1 MNNYPL
7 VSVIIPTY
15 KRSDMLP
22 RAIQSVF
29 EQSYANMQIV
39 VVDDNDP
46 NTQWRKET
54 AKIMDQF
61 AEDKRVKYVCHEKNK
76 NGSAARN
83 TGIREADGEII
94 CFLDDDD
101 WFLPLKTERQVKF
114 LMEHPEH
121 RAVYCGWNRDD
132 VIFNCGKE
140 GNLSYELLSGTQL
153 IYTNV
158 IMMWRED
165 ALNCGGW
172 DETFRRHQEAAFM
185 LRYFRSGGTVGF
197 VPEVLVEFDVSDRSN
212 AAGNSVINEEQLN
225 HYLSSYKDMI
235 ADCEQRNPGA
245 AKNIYSYRYR
255 GALLH
260 HVKGKNWKQAW
271 RLYIKMVK
279 AMPLKFNADLFRYV
293 VRRYTNERTHKGKKL
308 GQS

>member
-1 MNNYPL
+1 MKQKPL

-22 RAIQSVF
+22 RAIRSVM
-29 EQSYANMQIV
+29 EQTYPHVQAVI
-39 VVDDNDP
+39 VDDNNPD
-46 NTQWRKET
+46 TSWRQET
-54 AKIMDQF
+54 SRKMEQYAGD
-61 AEDKRVKYVCHEKNK
+61 DRVKYVCHEQNK

-101 WFLPLKTERQVKF
+101 WFLPRKIELQVEY
-114 LMEHPEH
+114 LLAHPEH
-121 RAVYCGWNRDD
+121 RAVYCGWDRDGK
-132 VIFNCGKE
+132 IFSKGKE
-140 GNLSYELLSGTQL
+140 GDLSYELLSGTQL

-165 ALNCGGW
+165 ALACGGW

-185 LRYFRSGGTVGF
+185 LRYFRYGGTVGF

-212 AAGNSVINEEQLN
+212 AASNSVVYEQQLD
-225 HYLSSYKDMI
+225 HYLNSYPDI
-235 ADCEQRNPGA
+235 IESCDRQRPGA
-245 AKNIYSYRYR
+245 KRDIYSYRYR

-260 HVKGKNWKQAW
+260 HLKYKDWKNAW
-271 RLYIKMVK
+271 VLYVNMTKKMPV
-279 AMPLKFNADLFRYV
+279 KFNADICRYV
-293 VRRYTNERTHKGKKL
+293 IRRVFCG
-308 GQS
+308 